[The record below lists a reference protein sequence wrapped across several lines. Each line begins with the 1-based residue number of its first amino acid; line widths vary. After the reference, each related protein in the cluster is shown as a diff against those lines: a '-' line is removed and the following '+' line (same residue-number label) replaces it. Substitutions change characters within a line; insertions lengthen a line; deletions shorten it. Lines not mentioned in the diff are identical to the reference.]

1 MLPFLLRLH
10 RTRQAAKKLD
20 RSASRLSLDRLEDR
34 WLLSGAALPA
44 PVPAYGVGPGGGWTP
59 AQVRHAYGFD
69 NVVFANGAVPANG
82 SGETVA
88 IVVSGDDPNIAADLQ
103 TFDQAFGL
111 PAPPSFARVDQ
122 NGGGNLPA
130 ATGGAWAVE
139 TALDVEWAHAIA
151 PGANILLVE
160 TNGSF
165 NDFIAGINYARSQP
179 GVVAVSMSFA
189 EPELPNFT
197 SYEGYFTT
205 PAGHVDGYGRAG
217 GVTFVAGSGD
227 SSAGA
232 EWPAVSPNVVS
243 VGGTVLTADSAGNYQ
258 GESAW
263 SYGGGGMSSYFGKP
277 GYQYGVTPGGTR
289 TTPDVS
295 YNAGTGFA
303 VYDTFGQSGW
313 ISVGGTSAGAPQW
326 AALIA
331 IADQGRA
338 VNGQGSLDGPGQTL
352 PWLYAQSASDFH
364 DVTAGSNGYA
374 ATQGYDLSSGR
385 GTPYADRL
393 IRDLVGSSS
402 TIVGGQHISAA
413 SSPPAARAPSSPG
426 TPITLSGA
434 DLANVTVGGS
444 STIFAVTSNHAL
456 YRYQAGWGWALLGS
470 PNSMLSVS
478 AAADGAGN
486 AIAFVITMNHG
497 LSRFDPRTGWTTI
510 GAAGSIESVSAGS
523 DAQGQVEAFV
533 VTKDGGLA
541 EFTAYGWRLLGA
553 PGTVANV
560 SAGGNGRAAVVGS
573 DGSVCVWND
582 AGGWSRLSSRGF
594 AHTVAAVTDAWGS
607 LSVYAVTGGQALYG
621 WSAAAGWSQ
630 LGGAGSVVAASAGRD
645 ANGHAQALALNAV
658 GTLSG
663 YSQSAGWFAL
673 TGVDGARGASGS
685 GDGNVAIEAN
695 DNSIQ
700 DYNPAT
706 GWATLTSAGFAS

>member
-1 MLPFLLRLH
+1 
-10 RTRQAAKKLD
+10 
-20 RSASRLSLDRLEDR
+20 
-34 WLLSGAALPA
+34 
-44 PVPAYGVGPGGGWTP
+44 
-59 AQVRHAYGFD
+59 
-69 NVVFANGAVPANG
+69 
-82 SGETVA
+82 
-88 IVVSGDDPNIAADLQ
+88 
-103 TFDQAFGL
+103 
-111 PAPPSFARVDQ
+111 
-122 NGGGNLPA
+122 
-130 ATGGAWAVE
+130 
-139 TALDVEWAHAIA
+139 
-151 PGANILLVE
+151 
-160 TNGSF
+160 
-165 NDFIAGINYARSQP
+165 
-179 GVVAVSMSFA
+179 
-189 EPELPNFT
+189 
-197 SYEGYFTT
+197 
-205 PAGHVDGYGRAG
+205 
-217 GVTFVAGSGD
+217 
-227 SSAGA
+227 
-232 EWPAVSPNVVS
+232 
-243 VGGTVLTADSAGNYQ
+243 
-258 GESAW
+258 
-263 SYGGGGMSSYFGKP
+263 
-277 GYQYGVTPGGTR
+277 
-289 TTPDVS
+289 
-295 YNAGTGFA
+295 
-303 VYDTFGQSGW
+303 
-313 ISVGGTSAGAPQW
+313 VGGTSAGAPQW